1 MKARSTRLAHM
12 GRPASGWANTP
23 IVKGSTYL
31 FESLEQWRG
40 ARKQRETQRVL
51 SYGARGN
58 ETVYALEDAITEL
71 EGGYRTKLF
80 PTGLAA
86 IASTLLACLKA
97 GDHVL
102 ISEGV
107 YEPVRRLCA
116 MQLVHYGI
124 EYSFFSPHDTDWQR
138 HLRPSTRMV
147 YAESPGSLLYDM
159 LDLPAIAQVCRE
171 RGILLCADNTWGSGL
186 VYRPLAL
193 GCDISVVAATKYLG
207 GHSDVMMG
215 SVTTTRACFD
225 AIENVSIN
233 LGQTVAAED
242 AFLVLRGLRT
252 LDLRLRRHA
261 QSALDVAGWLAGQAA
276 ISAVFHPAL
285 PGDRNHALWR
295 RDASGSNGLLTIE
308 FNPEF
313 SQATVEAAIGELQ
326 LFGIGSSW
334 GGFESLVLPVDPAS
348 TRFAGQATPPGYLLR
363 LHIGLEEPADLKEDL
378 GRMLAALPGL
388 SQQQA
393 IA

>member
-1 MKARSTRLAHM
+1 MSTRSTRLARM

-31 FESLEQWRG
+31 FDSLEHWRD
-40 ARKQRETQRVL
+40 ARRLRDTQRVL

-58 ETVYALEDAITEL
+58 ETLHALEDALTEL
-71 EGGYRTKLF
+71 EGGFRSQLF

-86 IASTLLACLKA
+86 IAATLLACLKA

-102 ISEGV
+102 ITEGV
-107 YEPVRRLCA
+107 YEPVKRLCA
-116 MQLVHYGI
+116 TQLANYGI
-124 EYSFFSPHDTDWQR
+124 SHSYFSARDPHWER
-138 HLRPSTRMV
+138 HLRPETRMV

-159 LDLPAIAQVCRE
+159 LDLPAMARVCRP
-171 RGILLCADNTWGSGL
+171 RGIVLCADNTWGSGL
-186 VYRPLAL
+186 AYQPLAL

-215 SVTTTRACFD
+215 AVTASQAYFE

-233 LGQTVAAED
+233 LGQTVSADD

-252 LDLRLRRHA
+252 LDLRMQRHA
-261 QSALDVAGWLAGQAA
+261 QSALEIARWLAGQPAVKT
-276 ISAVFHPAL
+276 VFHPAL
-285 PGDRNHALWR
+285 PGDPNHDLWR
-295 RDASGSNGLLTIE
+295 RDAQGGNGLLTIE
-308 FNPEF
+308 FDPGLPG
-313 SQATVEAAIGELQ
+313 AAIEAAIDRLQ

-334 GGFESLVLPVDPAS
+334 GGYESLVLPVDPAR
-348 TRFAGQATPPGYLLR
+348 TRYAGQAVAPGYLLR
-363 LHIGLEEPADLKEDL
+363 LHIGLEDPADLTHDL
-378 GRMLAALPGL
+378 DTLLKALSTL
-388 SQQQA
+388 SPQQA